1 MTKHRSMD
9 PLLLIG
15 SIILL
20 AALMTWILPAGRF
33 VRVLDPHTARTLVVP
48 GSYAHV
54 ARNPIGLWGAL
65 TSIPQGLVEAADVVF
80 FVLLGGAAITVIEA
94 TGAIGNFL
102 NLLMRRLGHRPLLVL
117 AIASVI
123 FLFGGAGDN
132 MYEEV
137 LAFLP
142 LLCLLMRRLGL
153 DSVMALAISVGTATV
168 AGVFSPF
175 NTFTLGIAQPLA
187 ELKLFSGFAFRS
199 VFFVLALAIWGGYLA
214 WYALKYQVAPT
225 PPEPDEELHT
235 ADTNKWSTGDIWV
248 LVVLN
253 GGIAVIVLGGIFLNW
268 GLREF
273 SAIFVLM
280 ALVGGLAGG
289 LGWNGTSQH
298 FAEGLRRMAL
308 AAALI
313 GFARAISTVLANG
326 LILDTIANALFSPL
340 RHLPLGMS
348 AAGDVCF
355 GIDPRISPA
364 QRLRQSHDEP
374 SDPPASGR
382 PPRNLPPDG
391 RRHLPIQRPGFKPHD
406 AHRRRS
412 VSHARDCESLLR
424 QVAAL
429 HGRSLR
435 ASLCPLNSCHRHRS
449 QTQHPVTRQHRITR
463 HQPSACNTLW
473 LWTPRQTKHSSQA
486 TCTAPPIPTPT
497 ASSSPMALDR
507 TPTPRSSSLWR
518 THSSPQELPFSAT
531 ISPSAS
537 RARTGHHHAAAQ
549 SAISR
554 DFARRL
560 GKCDS
565 KPQDASFSAV
575 IPTEEDRRRS
585 YAPQSPSLVDS
596 LLLLSYPLH
605 PPQRPTDLRTAHLPN
620 LKTPTLFVQG
630 TKDGFGSIDEMAEAL
645 KLIPART
652 ELLPIAGAGHE
663 LVTKNNHAASAKI
676 IVEAFQRFVR
686 QIQ

>member
-33 VRVLDPHTARTLVVP
+33 VRVLDPHTTRTLVVP
-48 GSYAHV
+48 GSYTHV

-65 TSIPQGLVEAADVVF
+65 TSIPQGLVEASDVVF
-80 FVLLGGAAITVIEA
+80 FVLLGGAAITVVEA

-153 DSVMALAISVGTATV
+153 GSVMALAISVGTATV
-168 AGVFSPF
+168 AAVFSPF

-199 VFFVLALAIWGGYLA
+199 VFFVLALAIWAGYLA
-214 WYALKYQVAPT
+214 WYALKYQVEPASPQ
-225 PPEPDEELHT
+225 PDEELHT

-268 GLREF
+268 GLRDF

-313 GFARAISTVLANG
+313 GFARAISIVLANG

-348 AAGDVCF
+348 AVAMFVSESILAF
-355 GIDPRISPA
+355 P
-364 QRLRQSHDEP
+364 LP
-374 SDPPASGR
+374 SDSGR
-382 PPRNLPPDG
+382 AMMS
-391 RRHLPIQRPGFKPHD
+391 LPILLPLADLLGMSRQMVVVTYQYS
-406 AHRRRS
+406 AM
-412 VSHARDCESLLR
+412 VSSLM
-424 QVAAL
+424 
-429 HGRSLR
+429 
-435 ASLCPLNSCHRHRS
+435 
-449 QTQHPVTRQHRITR
+449 
-463 HQPSACNTLW
+463 
-473 LWTPRQTKHSSQA
+473 
-486 TCTAPPIPTPT
+486 TPT
-497 ASSSPMALDR
+497 AGALLAMLVIAKVSFGKWLRFMAV
-507 TPTPRSSSLWR
+507 
-518 THSSPQELPFSAT
+518 PFALLFALS
-531 ISPSAS
+531 IV
-537 RARTGHHHAAAQ
+537 
-549 SAISR
+549 AI
-554 DFARRL
+554 
-560 GKCDS
+560 
-565 KPQDASFSAV
+565 V
-575 IPTEEDRRRS
+575 IG
-585 YAPQSPSLVDS
+585 V
-596 LLLLSYPLH
+596 
-605 PPQRPTDLRTAHLPN
+605 
-620 LKTPTLFVQG
+620 
-630 TKDGFGSIDEMAEAL
+630 
-645 KLIPART
+645 KL
-652 ELLPIAGAGHE
+652 
-663 LVTKNNHAASAKI
+663 N
-676 IVEAFQRFVR
+676 
-686 QIQ
+686 IQ